1 MKTEH
6 PALSLLTDLIED
18 IKTESASQNVTEET
32 NIELLNVINEDV
44 ENVKQWTKMP
54 AISDE
59 LYDELVKE
67 FNNERLYFFN
77 DSYNLED

>member
-18 IKTESASQNVTEET
+18 IKTESVSQNVTEDM

-44 ENVKQWTKMP
+44 ENVNKWSKMP
-54 AISDE
+54 PISDE
-59 LYDELVKE
+59 LYNELVKE
-67 FNNERLYFFN
+67 FNQDSYYFFN
-77 DSYNLED
+77 